1 MRIFASLP
9 VPRSFARARTILSA
23 FHGRGQWKVNAGS
36 PVRSA
41 GAILGSQRPAFGLD
55 NETLL
60 VLECS
65 SQGLAEE
72 GWPKIARTLGQ
83 CGLA

>member
-1 MRIFASLP
+1 LGAVNQPQEKGKL
-9 VPRSFARARTILSA
+9 
-23 FHGRGQWKVNAGS
+23 GRLQWKVEVGS

-41 GAILGSQRPAFGLD
+41 GAILAPGRLAFGLD

-60 VLECS
+60 VLDCP
-65 SQGLAEE
+65 SQGLAKE
-72 GWPKIARTLGQ
+72 GWPKLGRTRGQ